1 MISADV
7 CIKAQFYDLDP
18 MQVVWHGNY
27 PRFLE
32 EARCALLDLIGYNY
46 IEMERSG
53 FAWPIVDMRLK
64 YVRPVKFAQ
73 QVKVTA
79 TLLEYENRLRMAYRI
94 TDVDTGET
102 LTKAETTQFPVSL
115 STGQVCLSSPD
126 PLVDGVRWILS

>member
-46 IEMERSG
+46 LEMERSG

-79 TLLEYENRLRMAYRI
+79 TLLEYETRLRIAYRI
-94 TDVDTGET
+94 TNIDTGET
-102 LTKAETTQFPVSL
+102 LTKAETTQFPVSI
-115 STGQVCLSSPD
+115 STGQVSLSSPD
-126 PLVDGVRWILS
+126 PLVDGVRRILP